1 MLNPLT
7 TATAT
12 PPSNEI
18 VIGVDT
24 HKQAHVAVAVT
35 RLGARVAAC
44 QVSADQQGY
53 AELVA
58 WAHGLG
64 PVGVF
69 AVEGTG
75 SYGAGLASFLRR
87 QAIRVYEVSGVDR
100 RKRRRDGK
108 DDTLDAE
115 SAARA
120 FLAGTA
126 LAVPKAADGAS
137 EMVRQIKI
145 ARDTAVKARSATLIA
160 LKTLLV
166 NAPGHIRERLEPLSD
181 RAVLAACA
189 EHEVTTVETPADSVM
204 HAVRAMARRWRFLH
218 EEIASHD
225 ALLDELTAAAAPT
238 LRAAFGIG
246 VDATAEMLIVAG
258 DNPTRIRSEAAFA
271 KLCGASP
278 IPASSGVT
286 NRHRLSRGGHRQAN
300 AALYRI
306 VIVRLRWHQAT
317 IAYAARRSAEGL
329 SKRDI
334 IRCLKRFVAREIY
347 HGLLTD
353 HVARSAKGPSASSLR
368 MAA

>member
-1 MLNPLT
+1 MLNQLT
-7 TATAT
+7 TSTAVT
-12 PPSNEI
+12 PSNEV

-35 RLGARVAAC
+35 RLGARLAAC

-58 WAHGLG
+58 WGRNLG
-64 PVGVF
+64 VVVAF

-87 QAIRVYEVSGVDR
+87 QALRVHEVSGVDR

-126 LAVPKAADGAS
+126 LAIPKAADGAS

-166 NAPGHIRERLEPLSD
+166 NAPSHIRERLEPLSD
-181 RAVLAACA
+181 RALIAQCAALEA
-189 EHEVTTVETPADSVM
+189 TVVRTPADSVM
-204 HAVRAMARRWRFLH
+204 HAVRAMAHRWRFLH

-225 ALLDELTAAAAPT
+225 ALLDEVTAAAAPT

-246 VDATAEMLIVAG
+246 VDAAAEMLIVAG

-286 NRHRLSRGGHRQAN
+286 HRHRLSRGGHRQAN

-317 IAYAARRSAEGL
+317 MAYATRRTAEGL

-347 HGLLTD
+347 RGLLTD
-353 HVARSAKGPSASSLR
+353 HAAR
-368 MAA
+368 AAEVPAVSTLPLAA